1 MSIHLSAA
9 HGDYAP
15 VVLLPGDPLRAEWIA
30 RTLLDD
36 VVAVNAIR
44 GALGFTGTHRG
55 QRVSVQTTGMGRP
68 SLAIYVH
75 ELVMVYG
82 VKRLIRIGTCGAL
95 PASVPLR
102 HSVVAE
108 SGVMEQDFAATAD
121 VQTPD
126 PVLLAAARRV
136 AAGNDAV
143 HFGPMLSSDR
153 FYHPDGMA
161 RFDGPRDAGLLA
173 VDMETSGLYAD
184 AAALGVQALSICTV
198 VDSAATG
205 TQIDPSERQAV
216 FGPMVTLALEIAAL
230 TG

>member
-9 HGDYAP
+9 QGDYAP

-30 RTLLDD
+30 RTFLGD
-36 VVAVNAIR
+36 VVAVNAVR
-44 GALGFTGTHRG
+44 GELGFTGTHRG
-55 QRVSVQTTGMGRP
+55 LRVSVQSTGMGRP

-75 ELVMVYG
+75 ELVTVYG
-82 VKRLIRIGTCGAL
+82 AKRLIRVGTCGAMSG
-95 PASVPLR
+95 AVSLR
-102 HSVVAE
+102 HIVVGE
-108 SGVMEQDFAATAD
+108 SAIMEQDFAARAN

-126 PVLLAAARRV
+126 PAFLATARRL
-136 AAGNDAV
+136 ARGNDAV
-143 HFGPMLSSDR
+143 HFGPMLCSDR
-153 FYHPDGMA
+153 FYHPDGMG

-216 FGPMVTLALEIAAL
+216 FGPMAELALELAVAA
-230 TG
+230 G